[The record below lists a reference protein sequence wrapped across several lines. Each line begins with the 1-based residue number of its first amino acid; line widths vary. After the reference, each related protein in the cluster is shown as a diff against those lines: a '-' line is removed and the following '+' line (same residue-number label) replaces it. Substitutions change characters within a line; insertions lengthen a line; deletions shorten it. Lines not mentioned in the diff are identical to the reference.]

1 MTFWGATVGPSEA
14 YTMMPTSPLHVTKA
28 VLGTQETTGSAR
40 NVVQCRVG
48 DGEPVCVCSL
58 RGNVEEQTS
67 LDLVFEQGAKITFIA
82 SGPGT
87 VHLTGYYVKHFVEEP
102 DDDDDEDYVD
112 DGEDDD
118 EDDDEEKEDEEDE
131 EEDED
136 EEEEKEDEKAQAGKK
151 RSREEKTEEKVE
163 TAAPETKK
171 QCATPQRD
179 TGAARKSVHFT
190 DKAEPSTPQ
199 NTTQRKSHLQTPYN
213 KSRQVPD
220 TILPSPTSSKE
231 AKPQAQQKENKKDK
245 NKNKEEGKA
254 EAEKEH
260 RTPEGLRY
268 KEVRV
273 GKGAVAKP
281 GCRAS
286 VRYVGMLT
294 NGKVFDRSRAP
305 FTFKLGAREVIRGWD
320 IGVSG
325 MRVGGKRQ
333 LIIPSHL
340 GYGASGAGPIPPNA
354 TLVFDVELVSI
365 R

>member
-1 MTFWGATVGPSEA
+1 MTFWGATVGPCEA

-28 VLGTQETTGSAR
+28 VLGTDETTGSAR

-48 DGEPVCVCSL
+48 DADPVCVCSL

-67 LDLVFEQGAKITFIA
+67 LDLVFEQGTQITFIA

-87 VHLTGYYVKHFVEEP
+87 VHLTGYYVKHFVEDP
-102 DDDDDEDYVD
+102 
-112 DGEDDD
+112 
-118 EDDDEEKEDEEDE
+118 DEEEDEEDE
-131 EEDED
+131 EEG
-136 EEEEKEDEKAQAGKK
+136 EEEEEEEGEEEEDEKDKKTKKAETPAEGAKK
-151 RSREEKTEEKVE
+151 RKREAEAKAEE
-163 TAAPETKK
+163 AAPEAKK

-179 TGAARKSVHFT
+179 SSAARKSVHFT
-190 DKAEPSTPQ
+190 DKEAEAAPSTPSTPQ
-199 NTTQRKSHLQTPYN
+199 QQQPRKSHMQTPYN
-213 KSRQVPD
+213 KGRQVPD
-220 TILPSPTSSKE
+220 TIVPSPIASKE
-231 AKPQAQQKENKKDK
+231 TKQPQKDSTKKDK
-245 NKNKEEGKA
+245 GKKSEEAADSEKD
-254 EAEKEH
+254 KEH

-268 KEVRV
+268 KDVRV

-305 FTFKLGAREVIRGWD
+305 FSFKLGARQVIRGWD

-333 LIIPSHL
+333 LIIPPNL
-340 GYGASGAGPIPPNA
+340 GYGSSGTGPIPPNA
-354 TLVFDVELVSI
+354 TLVFDVELVAI
-365 R
+365 H